1 MKKDPKKN
9 QKIELKNGRKK
20 SFPGLC
26 NVNKCGQINVIFTK
40 KKKRLIGKQN
50 TYENEV
56 NLITI
61 KLYSRPLDLLFFC
74 FKG

>member
-1 MKKDPKKN
+1 M
-9 QKIELKNGRKK
+9 EGK

-26 NVNKCGQINVIFTK
+26 NVNKCGQINVIFTL
-40 KKKRLIGKQN
+40 KKRLIGKQN

-74 FKG
+74 FKKRRDNTRLYGHFWS